1 MFPDAVFLSMVQ
13 YCKLRCHSL
22 LLMPKQNSRINE
34 LQLIIN
40 ITKQS
45 LTWMFIKSK
54 YRVKTV
60 LNHWWFGKRRLF
72 SLMKNAISPFF
83 RLFLNTVRCNLGKQ
97 TVKDPIGCQY
107 FTISSKETTTTQQ
120 ST

>member
-1 MFPDAVFLSMVQ
+1 
-13 YCKLRCHSL
+13 
-22 LLMPKQNSRINE
+22 
-34 LQLIIN
+34 
-40 ITKQS
+40 
-45 LTWMFIKSK
+45 MFIKSK

-97 TVKDPIGCQY
+97 TVEDPIGCQY